1 MRKYL
6 LYIGVMLGFFMMLSC
21 GKNGTYPSTPYLK
34 YEQIYP
40 IDTVLF
46 SEKVQITCTF
56 KDAEGDIKG
65 GNHLFYK
72 GVNITRPAS
81 ILDTFSSYRKDIPAF
96 VQNKNVEGEIIV
108 FLNPGSDFHANTGYD
123 SLCFEL
129 YLKDKA
135 GHFSDT
141 VRTDTIVMSNIQ

>member
-6 LYIGVMLGFFMMLSC
+6 LYIGVVLGFFMMLSC
-21 GKNGTYPSTPYLK
+21 GKDSTYPSTPYLK
-34 YEQIYP
+34 YDQIYP
-40 IDTVLF
+40 VDTVLA
-46 SEKVQITCTF
+46 SERVQITCTF

-65 GNHLFYK
+65 KNHLFYK
-72 GVNITRPAS
+72 GINITRPAS
-81 ILDTFSSYRKDIPAF
+81 IPDTFSSYGKDIPVF
-96 VQNKNVEGEIIV
+96 VQSKDVKGELVV
-108 FLNPGSDFHANTGYD
+108 FLKPTMDFPANAGYD

-141 VRTDTIVMSNIQ
+141 VRTDTIVMSNLQ